1 MRVVAL
7 AQHHWSYGIE
17 RSIVYPPVR
26 QFEQYEYS
34 ARGNAPVSPWQRA
47 WLAAGALI
55 VVAAVVA
62 SYAVAAST

>member
-1 MRVVAL
+1 
-7 AQHHWSYGIE
+7 
-17 RSIVYPPVR
+17 VYPPLR
-26 QFEQYEYS
+26 QFEQYEFT
-34 ARGNAPVSPWQRA
+34 ARPAAPVSPWQRA